1 MGGDDVGDEWQI
13 DRIDLERVLNN
24 RIELNRDD
32 SLSLAEFLLG
42 IASSDGGEAREREE
56 RVVRFDR
63 NRKISLYR
71 FPFFLFSFFL
81 ASFRDFDLAR
91 FRVSRVCVRAFVNR
105 RQGRGKINRRKP

>member
-63 NRKISLYR
+63 NRKIFLYR

-81 ASFRDFDLAR
+81 ASFRPCPLPR
-91 FRVSRVCVRAFVNR
+91 FACVRAC
-105 RQGRGKINRRKP
+105 IRKSEARPRKNK